1 MTTKK
6 PPPSRGQDAIE
17 AGAFGIF
24 GTHIATG
31 HEERQAQRQQSH
43 LATPRRLEPVGPGRQ
58 KFVATRKKGT
68 LGVDRKKMIE
78 NPEDQAIQ
86 LFKIAIP
93 YPAVR
98 VLSKGR
104 IELLSSPQ
112 AKMNIFF
119 TSMPSGHTN
128 FS

>member
-1 MTTKK
+1 
-6 PPPSRGQDAIE
+6 
-17 AGAFGIF
+17 
-24 GTHIATG
+24 
-31 HEERQAQRQQSH
+31 
-43 LATPRRLEPVGPGRQ
+43 
-58 KFVATRKKGT
+58 
-68 LGVDRKKMIE
+68 MIE